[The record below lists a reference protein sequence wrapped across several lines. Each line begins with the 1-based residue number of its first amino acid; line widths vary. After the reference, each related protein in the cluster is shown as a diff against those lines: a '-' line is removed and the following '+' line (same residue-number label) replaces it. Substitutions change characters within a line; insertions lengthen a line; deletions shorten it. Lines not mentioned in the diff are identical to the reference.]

1 MSITPK
7 TAGNLGQ
14 KATSK
19 QTELSLLLAHQVD
32 IECLGNTIINLEDL
46 IATKQREASAAA
58 AAVPSIEHL
67 SRTREDL
74 LAAVAVGQ
82 ATHGEVQAFDTKS
95 EAEKKAHQEALA
107 TAKRIANEA
116 EQAIAGLQ
124 RKLAEAQGEL
134 HALHG
139 RDMSLLRA
147 VVMHQAETTCHE
159 YVKAALVV
167 KAAYLRLTA
176 LDGLLKS
183 KGLKPAGIIGG
194 GVPINL
200 PVFQL
205 PACDGQFNPNYP
217 ESMFNDSQAYISG
230 ATEQAADDLL
240 EALRASGVTLI

>member
-1 MSITPK
+1 MNMTPK

-19 QTELSLLLAHQVD
+19 QSELSLLLAHQAD

-74 LAAVAVGQ
+74 LAGVAVGQ

-116 EQAIAGLQ
+116 SQAIAGLQ
-124 RKLAEAQGEL
+124 RKLAEAQGKL

-147 VVMHQAETTCHE
+147 VVMNQAETTCHE
-159 YVKAALVV
+159 YVKAALAV

-183 KGLKPAGIIGG
+183 KGLKPAGIISG

-205 PACDGQFNPNYP
+205 PACEGQFNPNWP
-217 ESMFNDSQAYISG
+217 DSIFSDSLAYVSG
-230 ATEQAADDLL
+230 ATNQAADDLL
-240 EALRASGVTLI
+240 EELRAIGVTLI